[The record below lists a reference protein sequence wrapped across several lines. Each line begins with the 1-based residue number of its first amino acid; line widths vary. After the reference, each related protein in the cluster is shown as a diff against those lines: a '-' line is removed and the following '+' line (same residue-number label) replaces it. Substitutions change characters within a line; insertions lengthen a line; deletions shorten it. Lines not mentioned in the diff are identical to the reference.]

1 MPNILV
7 LLKRRLIE
15 LDLST
20 LELQVIKIALL
31 GVPLH
36 ISLGGMKYS
45 ETREIIHNIIKKIN
59 QEISTEEGA

>member
-1 MPNILV
+1 M
-7 LLKRRLIE
+7 
-15 LDLST
+15 DLST